1 MKIKYFNEF
10 NDELTN
16 NQINNSINY
25 YKVYFDSNNE
35 IVTKEYF
42 ENKILHSIYYFLRT
56 DEIESEIIETLLDK
70 LLTYIFIV
78 KKSVVNDFSLESYNI
93 YDKNNSLVGCLN
105 KLYDQLGNVIC
116 DSPFIIETNQY
127 DFSHTIKSYYDKNK
141 EFETDLVFDASYD
154 YDGSLILISYNP
166 GSYQDDLIFRNN
178 EDDIAELA
186 SLTEKSENFIRYYMN
201 GNILPPPSN

>member
-25 YKVYFDSNNE
+25 YKVYFDIDDNILNKEYIKNGTLFSIHHFLNKNENENE
-35 IVTKEYF
+35 IIDNLSLSAPVY
-42 ENKILHSIYYFLRT
+42 IYIIT
-56 DEIESEIIETLLDK
+56 SEII
-70 LLTYIFIV
+70 
-78 KKSVVNDFSLESYNI
+78 NGNRLELYNI
-93 YDKNNSLVGCLN
+93 YKENKLIRYSK

-186 SLTEKSENFIRYYMN
+186 SLTGKSENFIRYYMN
-201 GNILPPPSN
+201 ANILPPPTN